1 MKSFVEFLKEGY
13 AAGAGNAKNSSSLA
27 LRTSD
32 NPVSMG
38 VNHADPTLDGLRTA
52 LLDIFW
58 PKANGD
64 KKLETV
70 INQCVTTFVHAM
82 DKKLRIDEHI
92 IIKLAKA
99 VNMEQAKV
107 TKILSETLDK
117 YYNQFQNI
125 YGMS

>member
-1 MKSFVEFLKEGY
+1 MKSFVEFLTEGY
-13 AAGAGNAKNSSSLA
+13 AGGAGNAKDSSSHA

-32 NPVSMG
+32 NPVAMG
-38 VNHADPTLDGLRTA
+38 VNHSDPTLDGLRTA

-64 KKLETV
+64 KKLETI

>member
-1 MKSFVEFLKEGY
+1 
-13 AAGAGNAKNSSSLA
+13 
-27 LRTSD
+27 
-32 NPVSMG
+32 MG

-125 YGMS
+125 YGMA